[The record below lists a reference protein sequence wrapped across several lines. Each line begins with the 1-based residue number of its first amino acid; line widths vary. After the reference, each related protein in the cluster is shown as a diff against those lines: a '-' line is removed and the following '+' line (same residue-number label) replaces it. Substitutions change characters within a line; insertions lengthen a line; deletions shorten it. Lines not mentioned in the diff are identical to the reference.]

1 VQDPRQLVVSPDSA
15 LTGAILFAA
24 GVAFAPVTIAVF
36 QRMIPRR
43 APAPIPWGW
52 SLGLIPVLALSAL
65 LALPWEA
72 WTSWASD
79 PLNVLAATTS
89 ITAGIGL
96 CLLWFAAR
104 RGESGT
110 AALGLQKGGNLRAI
124 GAGALVYVLCAPGL
138 DGLVRLTP
146 WLLARF
152 GLPDLERPDDLL
164 QTLSAGKLAWL
175 FFLFVV
181 AQPFFLELLFRGFL
195 QPLFVRRSGPRLGIA
210 LTSLLFAGLY
220 GTDFLPLFAFSI
232 LLGGVMFRSQRLLAV
247 CGVHSLHNALQF
259 VGLIL
264 ASSTAE
270 ALGSGSAILPS

>member
-1 VQDPRQLVVSPDSA
+1 

-36 QRMIPRR
+36 QRIVPRR
-43 APAPIPWGW
+43 VPADVPWGW
-52 SLGLIPVLALSAL
+52 SLGLLPVLALAGL
-65 LALPWEA
+65 LALPWET
-72 WTSWASD
+72 WTSLADD
-79 PLNVLAATTS
+79 PLHVLTATTA

-110 AALGLQKGGNLRAI
+110 AALGLQRGGNLRAI

-138 DGLVRLTP
+138 DGLMRLTP

-152 GLPDLERPDDLL
+152 GIPDVEPPSGLLES
-164 QTLSAGKLAWL
+164 LSAGKRAWL

-195 QPLFVRRSGPRLGIA
+195 QPLFVRRSGPQLGIA
-210 LTSLLFAGLY
+210 LTSILFAGLY

-232 LLGGVMFRSQRLLAV
+232 LLGGVMFRSQRLLAA

-259 VGLIL
+259 VGLLL
-264 ASSTAE
+264 ASSTANG
-270 ALGSGSAILPS
+270 LGSGSVVPPS